1 MKLYKHTNGTCNASG
16 PAIRALREKAGIS
29 QEQLAAKLQLAGLN
43 LNQKAVSR
51 IETGDRVVPDF
62 ELNYFATVLGVPVCT
77 LLKMR
82 RETVSFFM
90 RKSAKMQEMSLT
102 IYTRRCIIILQGKGK
117 PE

>member
-1 MKLYKHTNGTCNASG
+1 MRSKETIQQELTETRTRLSAYLAREADIKEGERLKLYKHTNGTCNASG
-16 PAIRALREKAGIS
+16 PAIRALRERAGIS

-77 LLKMR
+77 LLEYEK
-82 RETVSFFM
+82 
-90 RKSAKMQEMSLT
+90 
-102 IYTRRCIIILQGKGK
+102 
-117 PE
+117 